1 MKAMLQ
7 AQSDGL
13 SVEPMP
19 QRKAGSTSDNY
30 CYGGT
35 KKVHIT
41 SRSAVK
47 DGRVEIGFSNGSVG
61 SFSEEM
67 AASWTVGKEIE
78 FLGSLGR
85 LEVNLINSL
94 SIGMSLDEA
103 KNRFPPLWV
112 IYDHPK
118 DFNAQVVVRVSF
130 GMVSEPLPTLR
141 CDTLKE
147 AREFVRSLGASLKL
161 PRNMS
166 DDPCIIESW
175 I

>member
-7 AQSDGL
+7 GQSQGL
-13 SVEPMP
+13 SVEPVP
-19 QRKAGSTSDNY
+19 QRKAEARSDNY
-30 CYGGT
+30 CYGGI
-35 KKVHIT
+35 KKVQIV
-41 SRSAVK
+41 RIGEVK
-47 DGRVEIGFSNGSVG
+47 DARVEIGFSNGSVG

-67 AASWTVGKEIE
+67 AAGWAVGKEIE
-78 FLGSLGR
+78 FSGSLGR

-118 DFNAQVVVRVSF
+118 DFNAQIVVRVSF
-130 GMVSEPLPTLR
+130 GMVSEPLPALR
-141 CDTLKE
+141 CDSLKE
-147 AREFVRSLGASLKL
+147 AREFVLSRGATVNLRRD
-161 PRNMS
+161 PF
-166 DDPCIIESW
+166 DDPAIIEGW